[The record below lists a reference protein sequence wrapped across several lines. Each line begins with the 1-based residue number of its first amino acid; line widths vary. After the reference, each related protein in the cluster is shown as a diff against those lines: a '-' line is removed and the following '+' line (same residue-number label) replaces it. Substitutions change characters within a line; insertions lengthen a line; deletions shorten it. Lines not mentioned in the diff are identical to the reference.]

1 MADEATLRKCAVCDV
16 KTTSAC
22 GGCGLPF
29 CSREHQKLLWKTHKW
44 LCGKDPSKF
53 TFPPLS
59 PTELAAYTQLYEAH
73 MASPEPCK
81 AAESCI
87 YTNNKL
93 CTSPEEWPRVLDDLA
108 SSACS
113 VPEPT
118 RSRLLVLLHIHTL
131 RCGEVIFRRTP
142 WHWMA
147 LTCLLKPSEHL
158 RMLPE
163 CEEADTFL
171 VPLFHQL
178 LNYFTVAYMPR
189 HTNEG
194 KEHRRIAMAR
204 CFELANKESE
214 TARRLIMQDRLQQI
228 NEALQR

>member
-93 CTSPEEWPRVLDDLA
+93 CTSPEEWP
-108 SSACS
+108 
-113 VPEPT
+113 
-118 RSRLLVLLHIHTL
+118 
-131 RCGEVIFRRTP
+131 
-142 WHWMA
+142 
-147 LTCLLKPSEHL
+147 PSEHL